1 MQLVK
6 QTKSYNSKSRHRMSP
21 DGYIHD
27 LYTGRIVGLVPED
40 RREFMLTYGRNRD
53 SYLKK
58 YIDGKPSGIYFSPDA

>member
-1 MQLVK
+1 
-6 QTKSYNSKSRHRMSP
+6 MSP